1 MNTIFTKSAAIIVC
15 LSLIF
20 SFYSCSGDI
29 EESFDNNVLNTKTA
43 VATDNSA
50 VEMLNVAYGEHPQQV
65 MDIYLLENRTLETP
79 LVVLIHGGAWVA
91 GDKADAGFMKDA
103 CYNNGM
109 NVVNI
114 NYRLAD
120 STINYTHIMEDIS
133 SAMAMILNHAA
144 EYNVRTS
151 KIVFWGGSA
160 GGHLAL
166 LYAYNYDA
174 QNAVSLIMTL
184 GAPTALDD
192 KITISLIPGLD
203 KKIEAIGLLG
213 VIVGKPYD
221 ILYPLDPAYID
232 TSPLHGRNLK
242 PTLLI
247 HGMSDSIVPLRQAW
261 LMRDKLE
268 QKNINYRLFEIPGG
282 AHDGSG
288 GWPGYAEEAQRI
300 MYEWVINYSN

>member
-1 MNTIFTKSAAIIVC
+1 MNTIFTKSVITIVC
-15 LSLIF
+15 LPLIF
-20 SFYSCSGDI
+20 LFYSCSGDM

-43 VATDNSA
+43 VVANNSA
-50 VEMLNVAYGEHPQQV
+50 VKMLNLAYGEHPQQV
-65 MDIYLLENRTLETP
+65 MDIYLLENRTVETP

-103 CYNNGM
+103 CYGNGM

-144 EYNVRTS
+144 EYNIRTS

-166 LYAYNYDA
+166 LYAYNYDI
-174 QNAVSLIMTL
+174 QNAVSLVMTL
-184 GAPTALDD
+184 GAPTKLDD
-192 KITISLIPGLD
+192 KLSLIGPNPA
-203 KKIEAIGLLG
+203 EMIGLLAT
-213 VIVGKPYD
+213 ITGKPYD
-221 ILYPLDPAYID
+221 LFWPLDPAYAD
-232 TSPLHGRNLK
+232 ASPYYGKNFK

-247 HGMSDSIVPLRQAW
+247 HGEKDPIVPVRQAN
-261 LMRDKLE
+261 LMRDRLVQANVDNVLFILPNGGHTGENTTPEASE
-268 QKNINYRLFEIPGG
+268 QANLL
-282 AHDGSG
+282 
-288 GWPGYAEEAQRI
+288 
-300 MYEWVINYSN
+300 MYQAVLHYSN

>member
-1 MNTIFTKSAAIIVC
+1 MNTIFTKSVITIVC
-15 LSLIF
+15 LPLIF
-20 SFYSCSGDI
+20 LFYSCSGDM

-43 VATDNSA
+43 VVANNSA
-50 VEMLNVAYGEHPQQV
+50 VEMLNLAYGEHPQQV
-65 MDIYLLENRTLETP
+65 MDIYLLENRTVETP

-103 CYNNGM
+103 CYGNGM

-144 EYNVRTS
+144 EYNIRTS

-166 LYAYNYDA
+166 LYAYNYDI
-174 QNAVSLIMTL
+174 QNAVSLVMTL
-184 GAPTALDD
+184 GAPTKLDD
-192 KITISLIPGLD
+192 KLSLIVPNPA
-203 KKIEAIGLLG
+203 EMIGLLAT
-213 VIVGKPYD
+213 ITGKPYD
-221 ILYPLDPAYID
+221 LFWPLDPAYAD
-232 TSPLHGRNLK
+232 ASPYYGKNFK

-247 HGMSDSIVPLRQAW
+247 HGEKDPIVPVRQAN
-261 LMRDKLE
+261 LMRDRLVQANVDNVLFILPNGGHTGENTTPEASE
-268 QKNINYRLFEIPGG
+268 QANQL
-282 AHDGSG
+282 
-288 GWPGYAEEAQRI
+288 
-300 MYEWVINYSN
+300 MYQAVLHYSN